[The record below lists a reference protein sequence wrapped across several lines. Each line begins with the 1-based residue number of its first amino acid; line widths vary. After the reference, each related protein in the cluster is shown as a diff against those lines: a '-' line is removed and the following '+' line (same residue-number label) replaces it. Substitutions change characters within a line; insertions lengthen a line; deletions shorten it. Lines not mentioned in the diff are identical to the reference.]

1 MGRVKRRTQKKTSLK
16 RRNKSSRRNSFT
28 TVKSKNPGSGG

>member
-16 RRNKSSRRNSFT
+16 RRNKSSRRNSVS
-28 TVKSKNPGSGG
+28 TVKSKKPGT